1 MIIDPKELNRLTQ
14 EAVEQGRREAER
26 REREKAESEA
36 RQREADL
43 IKADGI
49 IKQIPGRCV
58 DAARARQSYAI
69 VMTKLGEGTDY
80 VRPPGDRNY
89 AACSEK
95 WLVGAAKLVWDSCVG
110 SRLQPELQFWH
121 DGCGINSGFNI
132 VVHW

>member
-14 EAVEQGRREAER
+14 EAVEQGRREAEQI
-26 REREKAESEA
+26 EREKA
-36 RQREADL
+36 RQREAEL
-43 IKADGI
+43 VMADGI

-58 DAARARQSYAI
+58 DAARARQSCAI
-69 VMTKLGEGTDY
+69 VMTKLREGIDY
-80 VRPPGDRNY
+80 VRPLGDRNY
-89 AACSEK
+89 ATCSEK

-121 DGCGINSGFNI
+121 DGCGMDSGFNI